1 MWSFRPATFVL
12 FGQIQIAWACSRWWR
27 TAKTALG
34 DDVNMFPSLGG
45 STLLEVAWL
54 FSTVHFHKFFSLV
67 GMLKTLP
74 VDAWLFPTV
83 CSQIL
88 ISLSI
93 LYSLPVVAPSQI
105 LRQPFLPQISNLGFG
120 TLVNWVE
127 LSSSPNLLRIFSS
140 SSSNLLRLI
149 FSSSNLLRLT
159 NSTPAW
165 RELEFQSVQ
174 SQSQSQLQSPC
185 W

>member
-34 DDVNMFPSLGG
+34 DDVNMFPSLLVN
-45 STLLEVAWL
+45 TLPVVAWL
-54 FSTVHFHKFFSLV
+54 FSTVQFHKFFSLV
-67 GMLKTLP
+67 GMP

-105 LRQPFLPQISNLGFG
+105 LRQPFLSEISSLHFR

-140 SSSNLLRLI
+140 SSS
-149 FSSSNLLRLT
+149 LLRLT

-174 SQSQSQLQSPC
+174 SQSQSPC